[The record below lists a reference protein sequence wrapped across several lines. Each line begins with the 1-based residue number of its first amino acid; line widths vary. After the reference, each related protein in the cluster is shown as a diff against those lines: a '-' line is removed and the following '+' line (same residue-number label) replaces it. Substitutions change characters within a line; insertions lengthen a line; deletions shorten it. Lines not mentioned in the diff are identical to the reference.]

1 MGNTVL
7 GTAPISQSDPEWE
20 IMVPIAP
27 GRITKAKGAPG
38 LETLDGKRVGL
49 FWNTKPNGDVF
60 LLRIGEHLKKRFK
73 NIQLI
78 EFMPGKGDSA
88 IGAPAVAL
96 KKAATRCDAVLL
108 STGD

>member
-1 MGNTVL
+1 MGNH
-7 GTAPISQSDPEWE
+7 GAYGAWQSHK
-20 IMVPIAP
+20 
-27 GRITKAKGAPG
+27 GRGCTRPQD
-38 LETLDGKRVGL
+38 TSRQ

-60 LLRIGEHLKKRFK
+60 LLRIGERLKKRFE

-78 EFMPGKGDSA
+78 EFMPGKADSA

-96 KKAATRCDAVLL
+96 KEAATRCDAVLL

>member
-1 MGNTVL
+1 MGNTAP
-7 GTAPISQSDPEWE
+7 GKAPISQSDPEWE
-20 IMVPIAP
+20 IMVPMAT
-27 GRITKAKGAPG
+27 GRVTKAEGAPG
-38 LETLDGKRVGL
+38 LKTLDGKRVGL

-60 LLRIGEHLKKRFK
+60 LLRIGERLKERFE

-78 EFMPGKGDSA
+78 EFMPGKADSA

-96 KKAATRCDAVLL
+96 KEAATRCDAVLL

>member
-1 MGNTVL
+1 MGNKTPRKAL
-7 GTAPISQSDPEWE
+7 ISQSDAEWE
-20 IMVPIAP
+20 IMVPRAP
-27 GRITKAKGAPG
+27 GRVTKAEGTPG
-38 LETLDGKRVGL
+38 IKTLDGKRVGL

-78 EFMPGKGDSA
+78 EFMPGKADSA

-96 KKAATRCDAVLL
+96 KKVASRCDAVLL